1 METACQHSAVL
12 NQRSGNDRERIEKTL
27 AVSARLQPWAE
38 GVAAVHDALHLQ
50 TAEGGERISMAV
62 RDRRDKAPWRRRSAK
77 PGEAAAARIVPSER
91 GADSSRSGHC
101 RCRGSASSPDE
112 APGSGAGPDSPPET
126 GAGLASRI
134 ARRIAVG
141 AVRAYQLFISPL
153 FGPMCRFQPTC
164 SEYMRRAVLT
174 HGVVRGVFL
183 GVKRIFRCHPWN
195 EGGYDPVPTA
205 PASKRNR

>member
-1 METACQHSAVL
+1 METACRYSAVL
-12 NQRSGNDRERIEKTL
+12 NQRLENDREQIEKTA

-38 GVAAVHDALHLQ
+38 GVAAVHDALYLQ
-50 TAEGGERISMAV
+50 TAKGGERIAMAV
-62 RDRRDKAPWRRRSAK
+62 RDRRDKAPRRRRSTK
-77 PGEAAAARIVPSER
+77 SGEEAAARVVPSQR
-91 GADSSRSGHC
+91 GADSSRGGHRRCSGQAP
-101 RCRGSASSPDE
+101 STDE
-112 APGSGAGPDSPPET
+112 AAGGGAGPDTPPET

-141 AVRAYQLFISPL
+141 PVRAYQLFISPL
-153 FGPMCRFQPTC
+153 LGPMCRFQPTC

-183 GVKRIFRCHPWN
+183 GVKRISRCHPWN